1 LKNVA
6 EDRAIVA
13 ELLLLLRLILTDGEV
28 RDAELAM
35 LQRICRE
42 SLDVEEAAL
51 PGLMYVVQE
60 MGGASEFQ
68 TVRVFRSFDH
78 PRRVALARRMAAIA
92 QADAELSRREERFL
106 VRLLDILDL
115 QPADLAGKAS

>member
-1 LKNVA
+1 MPDQPRDHGLKNVA

-51 PGLMYVVQE
+51 PGLMYVVQRWA
-60 MGGASEFQ
+60 GRSEFQ
-68 TVRVFRSFDH
+68 RPWGVSQ
-78 PRRVALARRMAAIA
+78 L
-92 QADAELSRREERFL
+92 
-106 VRLLDILDL
+106 
-115 QPADLAGKAS
+115 